1 MELNNTFEVPVGP
14 EQVWELLLD
23 VERVAPCLPGA
34 ELTDVVDESTWKG
47 KVTVKLGA
55 VSLAY
60 KGEVSMT
67 DRDDDA
73 YRAVMDARG
82 TETRGKGTA
91 SATVT
96 SSLEALDD
104 GGTRVVI
111 DTDLKMSG
119 QAAQMGR
126 GMIGDVSQRMTD
138 QFAECLRQQ
147 LQGPQEEPTDGTS
160 REETGGAA
168 SGAAAARPA
177 AERRPSPR
185 SEPISGVRLG
195 IWAVWRALLRG
206 ILRILRGAAS
216 WIERRLER

>member
-23 VERVAPCLPGA
+23 VERVAPCMPGA
-34 ELTDVVDESTWKG
+34 ELTDVVDDTTWKG

-60 KGEVSMT
+60 KGKVSMT
-67 DRDDDA
+67 ERDDEA
-73 YRAVMDARG
+73 FRAVMDAQG

-147 LQGPQEEPTDGTS
+147 LQGPEEEPTD
-160 REETGGAA
+160 ETPGGEAADAA
-168 SGAAAARPA
+168 SAAAAARPA
-177 AERRPSPR
+177 AQRRPPLR
-185 SEPISGVRLG
+185 SEPIAGIRLG
-195 IWAVWRALLRG
+195 VWALWRALLRA
-206 ILRILRGAAS
+206 ILRLLRGAAS

>member
-160 REETGGAA
+160 REEAGGAA
-168 SGAAAARPA
+168 SGEAAARSA
-177 AERRPSPR
+177 AERRPR

-206 ILRILRGAAS
+206 ILRILRGATS